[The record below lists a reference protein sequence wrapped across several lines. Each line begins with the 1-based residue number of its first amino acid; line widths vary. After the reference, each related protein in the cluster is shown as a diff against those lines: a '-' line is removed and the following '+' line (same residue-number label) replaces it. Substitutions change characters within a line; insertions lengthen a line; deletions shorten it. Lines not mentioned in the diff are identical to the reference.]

1 MLPRLV
7 TNCTWCRPELL
18 NLLPDDSLCR
28 STRTC
33 SPACGALSQL
43 LCLITHCL
51 SSMPPRLAIKL
62 RAKAQLVG
70 NSQRFNASILA
81 GQELAHAGSSARLP
95 VAVGAQSHSGAR
107 SQALK
112 SARTLEGVRPLSQN
126 FLCRRLRRHLDLGV
140 YRGPQIASS
149 TQHRIWTP
157 PVRNDSASDLVCLS
171 INNNFSHLEAAVC
184 ARVFARARDG
194 MLKACI

>member
-1 MLPRLV
+1 MTACAGRA
-7 TNCTWCRPELL
+7 
-18 NLLPDDSLCR
+18 
-28 STRTC
+28 TRTC
-33 SPACGALSQL
+33 SPVCGALSQL

-81 GQELAHAGSSARLP
+81 GQELAHAGSARLP

-126 FLCRRLRRHLDLGV
+126 FLCRRLRRHLDLA
-140 YRGPQIASS
+140 YTEARRSRRRHNIASGRLPS
-149 TQHRIWTP
+149 AMTP
-157 PVRNDSASDLVCLS
+157 HPTA
-171 INNNFSHLEAAVC
+171 C
-184 ARVFARARDG
+184 AFQ
-194 MLKACI
+194 